1 MAVTR
6 LQRKER
12 KNKTRSKQRKATIK
26 RLLAMPVI
34 KNIDK
39 IGEQPEKASTVE

>member
-12 KNKTRSKQRKATIK
+12 RNRTRAAQRKATIK
-26 RLLAMPVI
+26 RLLNTPVI
-34 KNIDK
+34 KNVDIEEAK
-39 IGEQPEKASTVE
+39 KVQESQKK